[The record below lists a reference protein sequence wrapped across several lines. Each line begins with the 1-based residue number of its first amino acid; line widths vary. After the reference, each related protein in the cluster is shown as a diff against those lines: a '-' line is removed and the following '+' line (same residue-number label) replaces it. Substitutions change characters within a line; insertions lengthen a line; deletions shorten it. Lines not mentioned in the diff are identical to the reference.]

1 MRWSRKKAR
10 NVGGDSEAVLAQLL
24 GKFSHFVGLLEC
36 NSQTLKTIS
45 DMEEKAQGEYLFDI
59 NYIRASYNEVINN
72 IDRIITHLSALGD
85 GKYGDLRDRFNAVRR
100 NVGGLLP
107 GNREITCDDYTI
119 AYDSLGRENADSVG
133 SKNAQLGEMKSNL
146 GLPVPEGFAITAWAY
161 KHFVSANDLQIRINE
176 KLGAL
181 DIRRYSDLV
190 KVSEQIQ
197 AMVVASPVP
206 QDLEAAILRSYND
219 LIARAPSE
227 RFSLRSSALGEDTL
241 FSFAGQYA
249 TFLNVPEEELVARY
263 RDVLASKFTPK
274 AIYYLLSHDLSESE
288 LAMSVGCVSMI
299 DAAVSGVIY
308 TRDPVEPDNGCLV
321 VNSIYGLGKYLVD
334 GHLTP
339 DTFHVSRTDLTV
351 ERAALAV
358 KPVCLV
364 IDMEGG
370 TVEEPVADFLQK
382 EASLTDAQL
391 RQLTEYALKL
401 EEHYDCPQDIEWAI
415 DRAGKI
421 YILQSRPLRIL
432 RCGIVASEPDI
443 EGLEILIDHVTP
455 VCPGIGGGPI
465 YQVRSSHDLARVPEH
480 AVLVAPGPF
489 PGLIT
494 VMGKISALVTCVGGM
509 ASHLATIAREFR
521 MPTLMGV
528 EKAAALPNGEEVTVD
543 ACRGT
548 IFAGLQRELIEVR
561 RVDEE
566 IFDDTG
572 IFMILESMLEYIS
585 PLNLLDPT
593 SPEFTMENCRT
604 LHDITRFA
612 HQKAMDEMFAV
623 SSGLKGRQ
631 EVGVLLKSSIPL
643 RVKIIYIDR
652 EYDEYALKKHI
663 SEDEMNSIPMTAFWN
678 GIRAE
683 GWPSQTPT
691 KDVKGFKGV
700 VGSTVG
706 KADPN
711 GFSESSFAV
720 LGKTYMMLSLRM
732 GYHFTTLEV
741 MCTEDS
747 SRNFIRMQYKEG
759 GATIDRRIRRIKLIS
774 DVLLAMNFENHS
786 RADFL
791 DTLITYCDRDTIEQK
806 LTLLGRLIILTKQLD
821 MALSTDQ
828 VTEWYTND
836 IMIKLGLKERDEE
849 TS

>member
-1 MRWSRKKAR
+1 MRWSRKKAK
-10 NVGGDSEAVLAQLL
+10 GADSEAVLAQLQ

-36 NSQTLKTIS
+36 NSRSLKTIG
-45 DMEEKAQGEYLFDI
+45 DMEEKAQGDYLFDI
-59 NYIRASYNEVINN
+59 NYIRTSYNDVVSD

-85 GKYGDLRDRFNAVRR
+85 GKYGDLRDRFNTIRKNIGA
-100 NVGGLLP
+100 LLP
-107 GNREITCDDYTI
+107 GNKEITRDDYTV

-133 SKNAQLGEMKSNL
+133 SKNAQLGEMKSRL

-161 KHFVSANDLQIRINE
+161 RHFVSANDLQSRINE
-176 KLGAL
+176 KLSEL
-181 DIRRYSDLV
+181 DIRQYSDLV
-190 KVSEQIQ
+190 TVSEQIQ

-334 GHLTP
+334 GRLTP
-339 DTFHVSRTDLTV
+339 DTFHVSRDDFLLDHAT
-351 ERAALAV
+351 LAV

-364 IDMEGG
+364 IDLEGG

-382 EASLTDAQL
+382 EASLTEAQL
-391 RQLTEYALKL
+391 RRLAEYAMKL

-421 YILQSRPLRIL
+421 YILQSRPLRVL

-443 EGLEILIDHVTP
+443 DTLRVLIDHGTP
-455 VCPGIGGGPI
+455 VCPGIGGGPV
-465 YQVRSSHDLARVPEH
+465 YQVRSTQDLARVPNN

-528 EKAAALPNGEEVTVD
+528 EQAADLPNGKEITVD

-548 IFAGLQRELIEVR
+548 IFDGLQRELIEVR

-572 IFMILESMLEYIS
+572 IFAILESMLTYIA

-593 SPEFTMENCRT
+593 SPEFVTDNCHT

-623 SSGLKGRQ
+623 AAGVKRQ
-631 EVGVLLKSSIPL
+631 QDVGVLLKSTIPL
-643 RVKIIYIDR
+643 QVKIIYIDR
-652 EYDEYALKKHI
+652 EYDEYASQKYVP
-663 SEDEMNSIPMTAFWN
+663 EDDMKSLPMAAFWK
-678 GIRAE
+678 GIHTE
-683 GWPSQTPT
+683 GWPSHTPT
-691 KDVKGFKGV
+691 ASVKGFMGVIGTTVAKGGV
-700 VGSTVG
+700 
-706 KADPN
+706 N
-711 GFSESSFAV
+711 GFSENSFAV
-720 LGKTYMMLSLRM
+720 LGETYMMLSLRM
-732 GYHFTTLEV
+732 GYHFTTVEA
-741 MCTEDS
+741 MCTEDT

-774 DVLLAMNFENHS
+774 DILQEMGFENHS

-791 DTLITYCDRDTIEQK
+791 DTLITYCDCDTIEQK
-806 LTLLGRLIILTKQLD
+806 LTLLGRLTILTKQLD

-828 VTEWYTND
+828 VAAWYTRD
-836 IMIKLGLKERDEE
+836 IMVKLGLKTRDEE
-849 TS
+849 TA